1 MEGDR
6 LAVGRIIAAV
16 DAGDQVNPDI
26 ARQQIEGGLIF
37 GLAYATGASVRYAG
51 GLPTRAILGRMNL
64 PLLADI
70 GEVSVEMIRSTAD
83 PAGVADLVAPLV
95 APAIANA
102 LYSWTGQRIRS
113 LPLVGTP

>member
-1 MEGDR
+1 
-6 LAVGRIIAAV
+6 
-16 DAGDQVNPDI
+16 
-26 ARQQIEGGLIF
+26 
-37 GLAYATGASVRYAG
+37 
-51 GLPTRAILGRMNL
+51 MNL

-83 PAGVADLVAPLV
+83 PAGVTDLVAPLV